1 MGGGGREH
9 ALAWKIAKSN
19 LVEEVLCAPGNAG
32 TATVGRN
39 VPIAANDL
47 DGLTKL
53 AEDEGV
59 GLVVIKDGGIPKDAY
74 LGAYCGEL
82 YPGWRWFEKV
92 SLF

>member
-1 MGGGGREH
+1 MLVKLCAKDPKEF
-9 ALAWKIAKSN
+9 KAKS
-19 LVEEVLCAPGNAG
+19 
-32 TATVGRN
+32 
-39 VPIAANDL
+39 
-47 DGLTKL
+47 K
-53 AEDEGV
+53 GV